1 MNLVRR
7 DVILE
12 PVWTDRTQSGS
23 NDHSLNVPLH
33 QEMGNAKSRCEL
45 ASETLSL
52 TKHSQILTE
61 LKLAELPELDQ
72 ILP

>member
-1 MNLVRR
+1 MNRVRR

-23 NDHSLNVPLH
+23 NDRSSNT
-33 QEMGNAKSRCEL
+33 L
-45 ASETLSL
+45 ASRNGQREESVRTGLETLSL